1 MSTVSLDDVQK
12 LAALSALQVTDDEAL
27 ELQQDLDQILGY
39 IDQLSE
45 VDVEGVE
52 PTYQVH
58 PLQTVVRADEIK
70 DYGVST
76 EELLKNAPEKIDNLI
91 VVPKVIE

>member
-1 MSTVSLDDVQK
+1 MTTVSLDDVQK
-12 LAALSALQVTDDEAL
+12 LAALSALQVTADEAVA
-27 ELQQDLDQILGY
+27 LQKDLDQILGY
-39 IDQLSE
+39 IDQLSD

-58 PLQTVVRADEIK
+58 TLHTVVRVDDIK

-76 EELLKNAPEKIDNLI
+76 EELLKNAPQQTDNLI